1 MNPRIVFLIVA
12 AFLAGLAIGYKSGK
26 TESRV
31 EAVQSAITAAA
42 AVAASSN
49 PAAAISGAAPTN
61 SGTLAPPGQALSPS
75 ESQAVAGLL
84 ALRSGDYAASIP
96 FLDAAAD
103 GISAPELTAFRATA
117 REGAGLRRE
126 AEGLLKT
133 DSEIEAVRAIAR
145 DAFMQHQD
153 FMIAGPAYQLYL
165 RLRPNAAQAPMMKQ
179 AIEMWGRK
187 QRGEAT
193 D

>member
-1 MNPRIVFLIVA
+1 MNPRIVFLVA
-12 AFLAGLAIGYKSGK
+12 VAFLAGLAIGYKSGK

-31 EAVQSAITAAA
+31 EVVQSAIAA
-42 AVAASSN
+42 AASSN
-49 PAAAISGAAPTN
+49 PVAVSGAAPEN
-61 SGTLAPPGQALSPS
+61 SGARQPPGQALSPS

-96 FLDAAAD
+96 FLDAAAE
-103 GISAPELTAFRATA
+103 GIDAPELTAFRATA
-117 REGAGLRRE
+117 REGAGRGAE
-126 AEGLLKT
+126 AERILRT

-165 RLRPNAAQAPMMKQ
+165 RLRPTAAQAPMMKQ

-187 QRGEAT
+187 QRGETT